1 VVNFHRFYSLKD
13 MQSYQIEHLPEAIPV
28 FPLAGALLLPS
39 GKLPL
44 NIFEPRYLSM
54 VRDALKTDWLIGMI
68 QPKGKGAEEG
78 DHLYEIGCAG
88 KVVSLTETEDNRLLI
103 TLSGMIRFKTKQ
115 ELPLHNG
122 YRKFQIS
129 WEPFRTD
136 LQPTS
141 EGEIDRDNF
150 ERVLRQYL
158 KSKKI
163 PAKWEEIINTPS
175 SSLLTSLAMQCPFTV
190 EEKQA
195 LLEARSLLEL
205 SNLMTSLLTIA
216 TGSNATSS
224 TSHH

>member
-1 VVNFHRFYSLKD
+1 
-13 MQSYQIEHLPEAIPV
+13 MQSYQIEHLPESLPV

-39 GKLPL
+39 GRLPL

-54 VRDALKTDWLIGMI
+54 VRDALKTNWLIGMI
-68 QPKGKGAEEG
+68 QPRHRGVEEG
-78 DHLYEIGCAG
+78 DHLYEVGCAG
-88 KVVSLTETEDNRLLI
+88 KVVSLAETEDNRLLI
-103 TLSGMIRFKTKQ
+103 TLSGIIRFKTEQ

-129 WEPFRTD
+129 WEPFQAD
-136 LQPTS
+136 LQPAS

-158 KSKKI
+158 ESKKI
-163 PAKWEEIINTPS
+163 PAKWEEITNTPS
-175 SSLLTSLAMQCPFTV
+175 ASLITSLAMQCPFTV

-195 LLEARSLLEL
+195 LLEAQNLTDLT
-205 SNLMTSLLTIA
+205 NLMTSLLTMA
-216 TGSNATSS
+216 ADSNATSS